1 MLISWNLLNEML
13 TIPATLE
20 EVGERLTLTGCEV
33 ESIDYPCRALKGVLS
48 SVIEKLERHPAKE
61 NLFVATVNDGGGSA
75 IVVTAATNLSEGDIV
90 PWGRPG
96 TTLADGTLLGTRDF
110 DGVESHGMLLSASE
124 LGVPEVA
131 DEFGILRLP
140 SGTGPG
146 EDVKRLMGLDD
157 AVLDLSVTPNR
168 GDLLSMLGVAR
179 EVFALFPGTEWK
191 NNPLDIKGGDSREWP
206 DELRFN
212 DITLEDEGCS
222 LYCMGLIT
230 GLKEGASPLRIR
242 VLLTLLGMR
251 PISAMVDA
259 TNFSMLM
266 LGQPTHAFDAAY
278 LPAREITVRRAREG
292 ERITTLDGKQHGL
305 EAEDMLIT
313 SGGQPVAIAGVMGGE
328 NSEILETTKDVFLES
343 ATFDAIR
350 VSRTSRRL
358 GIPSEAAY
366 RYSRIVD
373 SRMAEASLQYIF
385 SLLEEWGS
393 ARGGYSVKYTSRVR
407 DEERSVTL
415 TQEKMRKVLLTG
427 DMEEASSILARLGLA
442 ELSSSPEERVFSVPS
457 WRPDISIEEDL
468 IEEVGR
474 IRGYNETLPST
485 LPGALHEHG
494 DIGVTTRTKG
504 NVRETLMARGYV
516 ELMNYSF
523 LSPSFVDLLRLP
535 HDDRRARPLSLSNP
549 LSVEQS
555 RMRTT
560 LLPGLLR
567 SVERSVASG
576 WRNPVRVFELGRV
589 FLPLED
595 GGHEEIE
602 RICGLA
608 YGGRDPRLPYGP
620 SDADDLFTLKA
631 DVEALARSGC
641 VEIRYEQGE
650 EHFGHRGQTALVFWG
665 DRRVGYL
672 LRLKPSIEKE
682 LDCSPLYAFEID
694 LEPFELPILPSFREP
709 SPFPPVF
716 RDISL
721 FVPIGES
728 HERVLR
734 LIREEGG
741 ELLRSVR
748 LFDVYSGK
756 GVPDGL
762 RGLAFSLSYK
772 RDDRTLVD
780 EEVDSVNEKV
790 RSRMSASGYVLR

>member
-1 MLISWNLLNEML
+1 MLISWNLLNEIL
-13 TIPATLE
+13 AIPASLE
-20 EVGERLTLTGCEV
+20 EVAERLTLTGCEV
-33 ESIDYPCRALKGVLS
+33 ESIDYPCARLEGVLS
-48 SVIEKLERHPAKE
+48 AVIEKLERHPARE
-61 NLFVATVNDGGGSA
+61 NLYVATVEDGAGSA
-75 IVVTAATNLSEGDIV
+75 LVATAAPNLSEGDVV

-96 TTLADGTLLGTRDF
+96 AVLADGSVLGTRDF
-110 DGVESHGMLLSASE
+110 DGVESQGMLLSASE

-140 SGTGPG
+140 ADTSPG
-146 EDVKRLMGLDD
+146 EDVKALMGLDD

-179 EVFALFPGTEWK
+179 EVFALFPGAEWK
-191 NNPLDIKGGDSREWP
+191 DNPLDIKIDGGKEWP
-206 DELRFN
+206 GELEFRG
-212 DITLEDEGCS
+212 ISLEDEGCS

-230 GLKEGASPLRIR
+230 GLEQGASPLKIR

-259 TNFSMLM
+259 TNFAMLM

-292 ERITTLDGKQHGL
+292 EGVTTLDGKDHDL
-305 EAEDMLIT
+305 KTEDMLIT
-313 SGGQPVAIAGVMGGE
+313 SGGQAVAIAGVMGGE
-328 NSEILETTKDVFLES
+328 NSEILETTKDVFLE
-343 ATFDAIR
+343 AANFDPIR

-366 RYSRIVD
+366 RFSRTVD
-373 SRMAEASLQYIF
+373 HRLTKASLHYIF
-385 SLLEEWGS
+385 SLLEEWS
-393 ARGGYSVKYTSRVR
+393 AGGTGYAVKYASNVR
-407 DEERSVTL
+407 DEERTVVL
-415 TQEKMRKVLLTG
+415 TREKLKRYLLTE
-427 DMEEASSILARLGLA
+427 DMEEASAILARLGL
-442 ELSSSPEERVFSVPS
+442 EEVSSASDERAYSVPS

-474 IRGYNETLPST
+474 IRGYNEALPST

-494 DIGVTTRTKG
+494 DIGGTTRTKG
-504 NVRETLMARGYV
+504 DVRATLMARGYV

-523 LSPSFVDLLRLP
+523 VSPSFVKLLRLP
-535 HDDRRARPLSLSNP
+535 SDDRRARPLSLSNP

-555 RMRTT
+555 RMRTM

-567 SVERSVASG
+567 SVKRSVASG
-576 WRNPVRVFELGRV
+576 WRYPVRAFEIGSV
-589 FLPLED
+589 FLPLEQ
-595 GGHEEIE
+595 GGHEEVE
-602 RICGLA
+602 RICGLS

-631 DVEALARSGC
+631 DIEALARKSC
-641 VEIRYEQGE
+641 VSVEYEQGE
-650 EHFGHRGQTALVFWG
+650 ECFGHRGQTGLLSWEG
-665 DRRVGYL
+665 RRIGYL

-694 LEPFELPILPSFREP
+694 LEPFESARLPSFREP

-721 FVPIGES
+721 FVPVSES
-728 HERVLR
+728 HERVLE
-734 LIREEGG
+734 LIRGEGG
-741 ELLRSVR
+741 SLLGDVR
-748 LFDVYSGK
+748 LFDVYTGK
-756 GVPDGL
+756 GVPDGF
-762 RGLAFSLSYK
+762 RGLAFSLAYRSE
-772 RDDRTLVD
+772 DRTLTD
-780 EEVDSVNEKV
+780 EEVDRVNELV
-790 RSRMSASGYVLR
+790 RKKMADIG